1 MNWSTTAQIAV
12 LVIAYVGGIAAICH
26 YIGSNISNNIG
37 KRIDSLETA
46 LNNRINDLR
55 AQMTR
60 EHDNLASKV
69 DSMNELLME
78 HIKDHGF
85 HAN

>member
-1 MNWSTTAQIAV
+1 MNWSITAQIAV

-26 YIGSNISNNIG
+26 YIGSNIG

-60 EHDNLASKV
+60 EHDSLASKV
-69 DSMNELLME
+69 DTTNEFLME
-78 HIKDHGF
+78 HIKARDF